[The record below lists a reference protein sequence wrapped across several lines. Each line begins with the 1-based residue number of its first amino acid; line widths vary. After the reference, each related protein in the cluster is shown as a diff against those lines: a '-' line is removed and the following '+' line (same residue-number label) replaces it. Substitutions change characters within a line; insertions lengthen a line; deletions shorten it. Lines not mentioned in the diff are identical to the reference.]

1 VTSENTPVRFQIRTA
16 ILPLLAM
23 FLASRLVLLVLARV
37 ALQLTDAHGHG
48 GSFSALLCRF
58 DCTWYLGI
66 AAHGYS
72 PVETGPFPWQTNF
85 AFYPLF
91 PLLMR
96 ALMPLSGGD
105 ALHAGILVANLCFV
119 AALVYVYL
127 YVRELG
133 FERNVAL
140 LTGLILCVFPQSIVF
155 SAPYTESLCL
165 LLLAAAM
172 YHLRREHYLA
182 AGIAAALLSATRP
195 NAIFFI
201 LFAVVWLWQRHG
213 ARTLFF
219 PWRAPERFIPIVLA
233 PLGAFVF
240 FGYCYVATG
249 DAFAAPSAHMTG
261 WAWSFVSPWENLP
274 EQLRS
279 GGSLML
285 AAWVDVA
292 MALCSLLLL
301 RYGMYAEFVFC
312 AATILFVCCG
322 QGVVCVFRY
331 WLVLFPLWI
340 GMARTVSLRPAGAA
354 LLCALLGTING
365 AMVCAWALG
374 MSVAI

>member
-1 VTSENTPVRFQIRTA
+1 M
-16 ILPLLAM
+16 LPLLAM
-23 FLASRLVLLVLARV
+23 FLASRAVLWVLARA
-37 ALQLTDAHGHG
+37 ALQSTDAHAHG
-48 GSFSALLCRF
+48 GSWSALLCRF
-58 DCTWYLGI
+58 DCTWYLNI
-66 AAHGYS
+66 ASNGYS

-91 PLLMR
+91 PLLVR
-96 ALMPLSGGD
+96 LFMPVCGGD

-119 AALVYVYL
+119 AALFYVYL

-133 FERNVAL
+133 FERSVAL

-172 YHLRREHYLA
+172 YYLRRERYLA
-182 AGIAAALLSATRP
+182 AGVAAALLSATRP

-201 LFAVVWLWQRHG
+201 LFAIVWLWQRDG
-213 ARTLFF
+213 ARALLS
-219 PWRAPERFIPIVLA
+219 PWRTPEKFIPIVLA

-240 FGYCYVATG
+240 FGYCYLATG

-261 WAWSFVSPWENLP
+261 WGWSFVPPWQNLP

-279 GGSLML
+279 GGSYMF
-285 AAWVDVA
+285 AAWVDMA

-301 RYGMYAEFVFC
+301 RYRMYAEFAFC

-322 QGVVCVFRY
+322 QGTVCVFRY

-340 GMARTVSLRPAGAA
+340 VMARAVSSRPMAAA